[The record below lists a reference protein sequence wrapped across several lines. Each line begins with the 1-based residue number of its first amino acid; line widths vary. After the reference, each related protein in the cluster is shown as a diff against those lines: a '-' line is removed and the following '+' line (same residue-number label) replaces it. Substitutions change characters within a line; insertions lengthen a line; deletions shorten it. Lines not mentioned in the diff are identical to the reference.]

1 MTAVFAVANTEQCP
15 CGRPLDPTVFHD
27 DDDEGRQLCEDC
39 CDSCNEVTL

>member
-27 DDDEGRQLCEDC
+27 SGQP
-39 CDSCNEVTL
+39 